1 MSNDVVER
9 DRVEGQEEDGSSAE
23 AEALKAEVEELRS
36 YKATVEAK
44 QAASHRWRR
53 WLVALLIVLACVIA
67 AGANVAVWLKGV
79 ALNTNAWVAAVGPL
93 SRDPAVGLAIADFVV
108 QELFASVDAGQ
119 MVSEA
124 LPPEATFL
132 TAPIVGAVKN
142 FARDLTVEVI
152 NSDQFN
158 QIWIAANQFAHQ
170 QLVSLLRDQSG
181 LFYISQGDVTVDF
194 SPLLDAVRDRLGP
207 TALALFENVSLPEDS
222 GKLVVYEAARVAELQ
237 RAVTILDRLGW
248 LLPLLSLVAF
258 AVALWVSLW
267 RRRTLLYSGIGLAIA
282 MLLSLLIFRL
292 VRQGVLNQIV
302 NGLYRAAAEA
312 IWSIVLSGLFT
323 QTIFLLVVGLIIAVG
338 AWLAG
343 PHPRAVAARSAVG
356 GFLGNS
362 PEEAQAEPGAAAPDA
377 ATEGQA

>member
-1 MSNDVVER
+1 VSNDNVEQ
-9 DRVEGQEEDGSSAE
+9 DRVERQGEDATPAE
-23 AEALKAEVEELRS
+23 VRALQAEVEELRS

-44 QAASHRWRR
+44 RAGSHRWRR
-53 WLVALLIVLACVIA
+53 WLVALLIVLTCVIA

-93 SRDPAVGLAIADFVV
+93 SRDPAVGLVVADFVV
-108 QELFASVDAGQ
+108 DELFASVDADQ
-119 MVSEA
+119 LVSEA

-132 TAPIVGAVKN
+132 TAPIVGAVEN
-142 FARDLTVEVI
+142 FARDLAVEVI

-158 QIWIAANQFAHQ
+158 QIWIAANQFAHG

-181 LFYISQGDVTVDF
+181 LFYVSQGDVTVDF
-194 SPLLDAVRDRLGP
+194 SPLIDVVQDRLGP
-207 TALALFENVSLPEDS
+207 TALALFEEVPLPEDS
-222 GKLVVYEAARVAELQ
+222 GKLVIYEAAKFAELQ

-248 LLPLLSLVAF
+248 LLPLLSLIAF
-258 AVALWVSLW
+258 AVAVWVSLW
-267 RRRTLLYSGIGLAIA
+267 RRRTLLYSGIGLAIT
-282 MLLSLLIFRL
+282 MLLSLLVFRL

-323 QTIFLLVVGLIIAVG
+323 QTIVLLVVGIIIAVG

-343 PHPRAVAARSAVG
+343 PNPRAVATRSAVA
-356 GFLGNS
+356 GFFGNS
-362 PEEAQAEPGAAAPDA
+362 PEEEPDA
-377 ATEGQA
+377 VQEGQA

>member
-1 MSNDVVER
+1 MSNEDVER
-9 DRVEGQEEDGSSAE
+9 DRVEGQEEDASAAE
-23 AEALKAEVEELRS
+23 VEALQAEVEELRS

-44 QAASHRWRR
+44 RAGSHRWRR

-93 SRDPAVGLAIADFVV
+93 SRDPAVGLAISDFVV
-108 QELFASVDAGQ
+108 KELFASVDAEQ
-119 MVSEA
+119 LVSEA

-132 TAPIVGAVKN
+132 TAPIVGAVQN

-181 LFYISQGDVTVDF
+181 LFYISQGDVTVDL
-194 SPLLDAVRDRLGP
+194 SPLIDVVQDRLGP
-207 TALALFENVSLPEDS
+207 TALALFEEVSLPEDS

-267 RRRTLLYSGIGLAIA
+267 RRRTLLYSGIGLAIT
-282 MLLSLLIFRL
+282 MLLSLLVFRL
-292 VRQGVLNQIV
+292 VRQSVLNQIV

-312 IWSIVLSGLFT
+312 IWSIVLGGLFT
-323 QTIFLLVVGLIIAVG
+323 QTIVLLVVGLIIAVG

-343 PHPRAVAARSAVG
+343 PNPRAVATRSAVA

-362 PEEAQAEPGAAAPDA
+362 PEEAQAEPEG